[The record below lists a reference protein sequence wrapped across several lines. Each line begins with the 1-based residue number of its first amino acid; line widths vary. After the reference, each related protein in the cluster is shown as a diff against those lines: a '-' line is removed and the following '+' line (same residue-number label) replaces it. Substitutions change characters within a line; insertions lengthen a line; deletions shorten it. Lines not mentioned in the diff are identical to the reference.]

1 MHEYIETIRDYPVIA
16 AVQSQS
22 ALSAALGFRMP
33 TVFLLNT
40 DIFSAKASVDFSL
53 AEDCHVFLHMDL
65 IDGLAASAKALDY
78 VQHRIS
84 PSGIISTK
92 SALIKYAREQ
102 GVFCIQRFFM
112 VDSVSYDNAVKAT
125 RRNKPN
131 MVELMPGIIP
141 RCCAALPP
149 RSTRPSSRAALSPTG
164 VRLSTPSPRAPL
176 GSPPAAGPSG
186 RRTRKQYPQKTL

>member
-1 MHEYIETIRDYPVIA
+1 MHDYVETIRDNPVIA
-16 AVQSQS
+16 AVQNQG
-22 ALSAALGFRMP
+22 ALTAALDLRMP

-40 DIFSAKASVDFSL
+40 DIFSAKASVDQGL
-53 AEDCHVFLHMDL
+53 AADCHVFLHMDL

-78 VQHRIS
+78 VQHRIA

-112 VDSVSYDNAVKAT
+112 VDSASYDTAVKTT
-125 RRNKPN
+125 RKNRPN

-141 RCCAALPP
+141 DVIRRFTAEVDVPVIAGGLVHE
-149 RSTRPSSRAALSPTG
+149 RRQVIDALSAGAVGVSTG
-164 VRLSTPSPRAPL
+164 CQNLWGQDA
-176 GSPPAAGPSG
+176 
-186 RRTRKQYPQKTL
+186 

>member
-1 MHEYIETIRDYPVIA
+1 MHEFIETIRDNPIIA

-22 ALSAALGFRMP
+22 ALKSALGFRMP

-40 DIFSAKASVDFSL
+40 DIFSAKASVDSSV
-53 AEDCHVFLHMDL
+53 AAGCHVFLHMDL

-92 SALIKYAREQ
+92 STLIKYAREQ

-112 VDSVSYDNAVKAT
+112 VDSASFDNAVKTA
-125 RRNKPN
+125 RKVRPN

-141 RCCAALPP
+141 DVLRRFTAEVDIPVIAGGLVSDRRQVIDAL
-149 RSTRPSSRAALSPTG
+149 
-164 VRLSTPSPRAPL
+164 
-176 GSPPAAGPSG
+176 AAGAMGVSTG
-186 RRTRKQYPQKTL
+186 CQVLWEQEA